1 MMPVS
6 GWLRAVLV
14 CGLGG
19 LGGAACRGESRPA
32 AGAAMDTVRVGIS
45 DNIGSAPV
53 LLAEAGGDFSRQG
66 IVLDLV
72 RVANYQDALTGLL
85 SDRLDVA
92 LQVVHTATL
101 GAMAKGG
108 TVRVVASLHHLD
120 PEGCAYS
127 GIVVR
132 RGIGMADATTA
143 VRRLRVAPEGASRYL
158 TERSLGTIGLALRD
172 FELVAVPSEVVEQT
186 MLAGRLDAAYVREPQ
201 LTRLAREGALW
212 LRSDDAEPGFQLGV
226 VLFGGRLLGPQRD
239 VGERFVAG
247 FRRGVRRYGAGKTPE
262 ALALLGDAVG
272 AEAEVLAASCWP
284 AIREDGRINL
294 ASILRLQ
301 AWSRANGF
309 LDRAAT
315 PAQIWD
321 SSFVVAS
328 DRILADT
335 TEE

>member
-1 MMPVS
+1 MIPLPA
-6 GWLRAVLV
+6 WLRAVV
-14 CGLGG
+14 MCGLGA
-19 LGGAACRGESRPA
+19 LGGAACREEPRPL
-32 AGAAMDTVRVGIS
+32 AGASMDTVRVGVS

-53 LLAEAGGDFSRQG
+53 LLAVAGGDFARHG
-66 IVLDLV
+66 IVLDVV

-92 LQVVHTATL
+92 LQIVHTATL

-108 TVRVVASLHHLD
+108 MVRVVASLHHLD

-132 RGIGMADATTA
+132 RGIGKVDAAAA

-158 TERSLGTIGLALRD
+158 AERSLSAIGMTLQD
-172 FELVAVPSEVVEQT
+172 FEPVAVPSEVVEQT

-212 LRSDDAEPGFQLGV
+212 LRSDDVEPGFQLGV
-226 VLFGGRLLGPQRD
+226 VLFGGQLLGPQRD
-239 VGERFVAG
+239 VGERFIAG
-247 FRRGVRRYGAGKTPE
+247 FRRGVRRYGEGKTPE
-262 ALALLGDAVG
+262 AMALLGDAVG
-272 AEAEVLAASCWP
+272 AEADVLAASCWP

-294 ASILRLQ
+294 PSILRLQ
-301 AWSRANGF
+301 AWSLANGF

-328 DRILADT
+328 DRILANT
-335 TEE
+335 ME